1 MKETSVG
8 ELVRQAKGEDRS
20 LREYARDSGV
30 DAAIISRI
38 INGSYIPKKPGIYE
52 ALTSPQAAP
61 RGGVTCKQLMET
73 AGTSEE
79 YLNGMSAGMSMGIL
93 SALSEI
99 PSAALVKE
107 LQARG
112 IAIDFSGTLE
122 APFPKMKPQEVQR
135 VMVLSSE
142 MLRFSA
148 TANGII
154 LGSLGKKGLSF
165 QIVHTDGAEVD
176 GVRFDTYVRLMDH
189 EITEYLIRYAYIS
202 EREAGSLTLVNNT
215 LKRMIEELI
224 FLKPVRNRKIS
235 IVVNHPEAYEEL
247 CCLRDR
253 ISYNGELS
261 VILFDI
267 ERAALLKENY
277 LSHFI
282 SEDPV
287 SELLLI

>member
-1 MKETSVG
+1 MKEISVG

-38 INGSYIPKKPGIYE
+38 INGSYIPKRAGIYE

-61 RGGVTCKQLMET
+61 RGGITCQQLMET
-73 AGTSEE
+73 AGTSED
-79 YLNGMSAGMSMGIL
+79 YRNGINAGMSMGIL

-99 PSAALVKE
+99 PSSALVKE

-122 APFPKMKPQEVQR
+122 ASSPKMKPQEIQR
-135 VMVLSSE
+135 AMYLSSE
-142 MLRFSA
+142 KLRFAA

-154 LGSLGKKGLSF
+154 LGGLGKKGLAF

-176 GVRFDTYVRLMDH
+176 GIHFDTYVRLMNH
-189 EITEYLIRYAYIS
+189 EISEYLIRYAYIS
-202 EREAGSLTLVNNT
+202 DREAGSPTLVKNT
-215 LKRMIEELI
+215 LRRMVEELI
-224 FLKPVRNRKIS
+224 FLKPAGNRKIS
-235 IVVNHPEAYEEL
+235 IVTNHPEAYEEL
-247 CCLRDR
+247 CTVHDR

-267 ERAALLKENY
+267 ERAAILKENY

-282 SEDPV
+282 SEGPI
-287 SELLLI
+287 SELLLV